1 MNLFEE
7 KFLANSM
14 NSLTQQQPQE
24 TLLKIEE
31 AFPLTPL
38 RTWAQVQS
46 KVQKMLKKLNQL
58 NKEHGESDAG
68 QCKWPWFEP
77 CLMIWGKTTKARL
90 VALLEAWTMVF
101 QLIRWVDL
109 RRSLSTWRILKNMM
123 LSPPNRQVPPFAGNS
138 SQGSKTPPHTCCQQ
152 LARSQGCHNHVRD
165 SKRELQTLTH
175 RADGNQNG

>member
-58 NKEHGESDAG
+58 NKEHGESDAD

-123 LSPPNRQVPPFAGNS
+123 L
-138 SQGSKTPPHTCCQQ
+138 
-152 LARSQGCHNHVRD
+152 L
-165 SKRELQTLTH
+165 LQTDRFLHLQATPLKAVRLH
-175 RADGNQNG
+175 PTLVVSNLQEAKVVTIMCATQRESSKP